1 MKLRTILLAGML
13 LATPILVMADEV
25 TDVSILIEEA
35 KNATPDKRFS
45 IINEIKTQIATM
57 NEDDRAVA
65 LAEVQAARDGV
76 RQERQGQ
83 FGAEMTEDKI
93 AEIKANMTP
102 EQVEAFDA
110 RMESRQ
116 NGEGRRQG
124 PPSEEQIAVI
134 KANMTPEQ
142 EVAFDARMAERQANG
157 FTGRPDGVRPDN
169 IPEGATRPDG
179 LGRPEGVGR
188 PDGVGRD
195 AGATNRPDG
204 VGRPANIPE
213 GATRPDGVGR
223 PSGVGRP

>member
-13 LATPILVMADEV
+13 LATPILVMANEV

-45 IINEIKTQIATM
+45 IINDIKTQIATM

-65 LAEVQAARDGV
+65 LAEVQAVRDGV
-76 RQERQGQ
+76 REERQGQ

-93 AEIKANMTP
+93 AE
-102 EQVEAFDA
+102 
-110 RMESRQ
+110 
-116 NGEGRRQG
+116 
-124 PPSEEQIAVI
+124 I

-179 LGRPEGVGR
+179 VGRPEGVG
-188 PDGVGRD
+188 
-195 AGATNRPDG
+195 RPDG

-223 PSGVGRP
+223 PSGAGRP

>member
-13 LATPILVMADEV
+13 LATPILVMANEV

-45 IINEIKTQIATM
+45 IINDIKTQIATM

-65 LAEVQAARDGV
+65 LAELQTARDSV
-76 RQERQGQ
+76 RQERKEQ
-83 FGAEMTEDKI
+83 FGGEMSEEKIAEIKANMTPEQIEAFDAKVQSRQGARRGPPSEDKI

-102 EQVEAFDA
+102 EQVEVFDA
-110 RMESRQ
+110 R
-116 NGEGRRQG
+116 
-124 PPSEEQIAVI
+124 I
-134 KANMTPEQ
+134 K
-142 EVAFDARMAERQANG
+142 ERQENG
-157 FTGRPDGVRPDN
+157 FTGRPNGVGRPSGVRPDN

-179 LGRPEGVGR
+179 VGRPEGVG
-188 PDGVGRD
+188 
-195 AGATNRPDG
+195 RPDG

-223 PSGVGRP
+223 PSGAGRP

>member
-35 KNATPDKRFS
+35 KNATPDKRFE
-45 IINEIKTQIATM
+45 IINDIKAQIARM

-83 FGAEMTEDKI
+83 FAGEMTEEKI
-93 AEIKANMTP
+93 AE
-102 EQVEAFDA
+102 
-110 RMESRQ
+110 
-116 NGEGRRQG
+116 
-124 PPSEEQIAVI
+124 I

-142 EVAFDARMAERQANG
+142 EVAFDARMAERQANS
-157 FTGRPDGVRPDN
+157 VRPDN
-169 IPEGATRPDG
+169 IPEGATRPEG
-179 LGRPEGVGR
+179 VGRPEGGGR